1 MKVSEGQSLFDLA
14 IIGCGSAEAAFEMA
28 VLNGISI
35 TDSLRTGC
43 DLSLPDV
50 VNADVVSFYANN
62 NINPATLND
71 APVLAGSGSNNLG
84 MIAAI
89 ATLSLKPMTGQ
100 SFLDMAML
108 SAGDAAAAFSLALLN
123 GKSITDDPQTGV
135 ELAMVSI
142 INASVKNYYKNNGIN
157 PATGITIIGTS
168 TRKRIFSKQF
178 TKQFS

>member
-108 SAGDAAAAFSLALLN
+108 SAGDAAAALSTLQL
-123 GKSITDDPQTGV
+123 K
-135 ELAMVSI
+135 
-142 INASVKNYYKNNGIN
+142 
-157 PATGITIIGTS
+157 ITIKTTAL
-168 TRKRIFSKQF
+168 TRQRVLPLSELRPANGYLANSSQNNSRKWHAQSQ
-178 TKQFS
+178 